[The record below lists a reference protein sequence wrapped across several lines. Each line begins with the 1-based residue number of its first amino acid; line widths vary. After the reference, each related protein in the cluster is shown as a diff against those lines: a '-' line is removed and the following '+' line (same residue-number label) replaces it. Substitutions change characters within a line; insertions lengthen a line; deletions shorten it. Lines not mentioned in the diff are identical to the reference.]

1 MESRRLIFSRIE
13 GAYIPRPVEW
23 WRRRLAA
30 VIVAIFLLPTAS
42 GWSQELTGPLPLDP
56 AIRTGT
62 LPNGLTYFVR
72 RNARPEKRVLLRL
85 AVKAGSIDEADDQR
99 GLAHML
105 EHMAFNG
112 SEHFKAGE
120 LVSYLESIGAR
131 FGPHVNAYTSYDE
144 TVYMLDLPTDRDG
157 VIGRGFEALSDFG
170 GRATLDTKEIDK
182 ERGVVIEEW
191 RGRLGAGTRMQQP
204 QMAALFGKSRYTDR
218 IPIGSPDTLRSFK
231 PERLREFYRK
241 YYRPDRMAVIVVG
254 DIDPGAME
262 MLVRQNFGSLRARG
276 KGGRPA
282 SPIPPHAD
290 TRYVSVSDPEAQ
302 GSSVSIIHKHPLQ
315 IIHSAADYRRSL
327 VRSLMHQMLG
337 ARFAEIARRGDA
349 PFLRAG
355 SDDDTFGRNV
365 EAFSVSARVQDGGI
379 EKGLSALAEE
389 LERVRMHGFGDA
401 ELERAKRSTLASYER
416 AYNERDKSE
425 SGGYASELIT
435 YFLTGE
441 SAPGIETELQLARKF
456 VPTITAQE
464 AGAMARQLVSDHD
477 RVVIATSPQKDGLA
491 PATEA
496 SLRTALR
503 SGEETPVTA
512 WRDEVSGRELMAKA
526 PTPGSITS
534 RREIPELGVTVVT
547 LSNGVEVWLKPTDFR
562 NDQVMF
568 TAYARGGTST
578 ASRDDYLDAAFSTS
592 LVGIAGVGG
601 LTPVDLGKLLAG
613 RIANAS
619 PYMSDYT
626 HGVSGT
632 STPKDLEVALQLAHL
647 YFTAPNADPSAIEL
661 MRRRLQANIANRD
674 ASPGSVFGDRVRSI
688 NTMDHYTAK
697 PLRAEDI
704 TKLNP
709 ERMLSIYKQHFANA
723 ADFTFFFVGAFKVDE
738 VSPLLATYLG
748 SLPSKGSR
756 DTRTGEL
763 HLQFP
768 TAVKRETVT
777 KGREPRSQTIISFFA
792 NTGLEELEVHR
803 LRAATALLQ
812 NRLRDIL
819 REELGGTYSVGV
831 GYSDTSPEPGYG
843 TTTVQ
848 FGSSPE
854 NVDKLTTAVMTEVER
869 LRREGP
875 TAADVDKV
883 KQAEKNDLQTSFR
896 QNGYW
901 LNSLQTMHL
910 LGRDP
915 LRINQRLERADSLS
929 VENVHAAF
937 KKYFPGD
944 RYTVVTLVPESTP
957 QRTAS
962 AN

>member
-1 MESRRLIFSRIE
+1 MG
-13 GAYIPRPVEW
+13 GAYIPRPCEW
-23 WRRRLAA
+23 WRRRLAVA
-30 VIVAIFLLPTAS
+30 IVALLLLPTAR
-42 GWSQELTGPLPLDP
+42 GWGQDLAAPLPLDP

-62 LPNGLTYFVR
+62 LPNGLTFFIR
-72 RNARPEKRVLLRL
+72 KNARPEKRVLLRL

-112 SEHFKAGE
+112 SAHFKAGE
-120 LVSYLESIGAR
+120 LVSYLESVGAR

-157 VIGRGFEALSDFG
+157 VVRRGFEALSDFG

-218 IPIGSPDTLRSFK
+218 IPIGTPETLRTFK
-231 PERLREFYRK
+231 PDRLREFYRK
-241 YYRPDRMAVIVVG
+241 YYRPDRMAVVVVG
-254 DIDPGAME
+254 DIDPMAME
-262 MLVRQNFGSLRARG
+262 ALVREHFGTLRARG
-276 KGGRPA
+276 KGARPA

-302 GSSVSIIHKHPLQ
+302 GSSVSIIHKHPMQTLRT
-315 IIHSAADYRRSL
+315 AAEYRQSL
-327 VRSLMHQMLG
+327 VRGLMHQMLG
-337 ARFAEIARRGDA
+337 ARFAEIARRPDA

-355 SDDDTFGRNV
+355 SGDDEFGRTV

-379 EKGLSALAEE
+379 DKGLAALAEE
-389 LERVRMHGFGDA
+389 LSRVRMHGFGEA
-401 ELERAKRSTLASYER
+401 ELERAKRSTLAAYER

-425 SGGYASELIT
+425 SGGYASELIS
-435 YFLTGE
+435 YFLAGDA
-441 SAPGIETELQLARKF
+441 APGIETELQLARKF
-456 VPTITAQE
+456 IPTITAQE
-464 AGAMARQLVSDHD
+464 IGTLARQLVADHD
-477 RVVIATSPQKDGLA
+477 RVVLATSPQKDGLA

-496 SLRTALR
+496 ALR
-503 SGEETPVTA
+503 AALKSGEDTPVTA
-512 WRDEVSGRELMAKA
+512 WRDEVSAKELMAKA
-526 PTPGSITS
+526 PTPGTITS
-534 RREIPELGVTVVT
+534 RREIPELGVTVLS

-562 NDQVMF
+562 NDQVIF
-568 TAYARGGTST
+568 TSYARGGTAT
-578 ASRDDYLDAAFSTS
+578 ASREDYLDATFSTS
-592 LVGIAGVGG
+592 LIGIAGVGG
-601 LTPVDLGKLLAG
+601 FTPVELGKLLAG
-613 RIANAS
+613 RIASAS

-626 HGVSGT
+626 DGVSGS
-632 STPKDLEVALQLAHL
+632 STPKDLEVALQLTHL
-647 YFTAPNADPSAIEL
+647 FFTAPNTDPTAIDL

-674 ASPGSVFGDRVRSI
+674 QSPGSVFGDRVRSI
-688 NTMDHYTAK
+688 NTLDHYTAK

-704 TKLNP
+704 AKLNP
-709 ERMLSIYKQHFANA
+709 ERMQAIYKQRFANA
-723 ADFTFFFVGAFKVDE
+723 ANFTFFFVGAFKVDD
-738 VSPLLATYLG
+738 VAPLLATYLG

-756 DTRTGEL
+756 DAQTGQL

-768 TAVKRETVT
+768 AAVQRETVN

-803 LRAATALLQ
+803 LRAATGVLQ

-843 TTTVQ
+843 TTSVQ
-848 FGSSPE
+848 FGSSPD
-854 NVDKLTTAVMTEVER
+854 NVEKLTSAVMTELDR

-875 TAADVDKV
+875 TAADVDKA
-883 KQAEKNDLQTSFR
+883 KQAEKNDLQTSLR

-915 LRINQRLERADSLS
+915 LRINQRMERADSLS

-937 KKYFPGD
+937 KKYFPAE
-944 RYTVVTLVPESTP
+944 RYTVVTLMPESTA

-962 AN
+962 AK